1 MTTFQRQG
9 VFLNSKEGPIETPQ
23 PTQECPRWLA
33 ILSYLRGG
41 DWQKHESAHFP
52 FFFKQDY
59 SLHQLAF
66 ATLLATY
73 SIIYY
78 THTLFICVFSSFHF
92 FWRERRHTLLA
103 DSVCTQHGL
112 ATKCVIGWPQEISF
126 GTFLGWNHLG
136 FIAFCFALHWLQKNS
151 SSADW
156 NRVASPAV
164 TRLYVCTQHW
174 SHRVH

>member
-52 FFFKQDY
+52 FFL
-59 SLHQLAF
+59 SRI
-66 ATLLATY
+66 TRCTNWLLPLCWPHTVLY
-73 SIIYY
+73 TTH

-92 FWRERRHTLLA
+92 FLEREETYAVSRLSLHSTWTCHQVRYPVAPRNIFRDIFGVEPPWVYSFLLCSA
-103 DSVCTQHGL
+103 L
-112 ATKCVIGWPQEISF
+112 AAEKQQLS
-126 GTFLGWNHLG
+126 
-136 FIAFCFALHWLQKNS
+136 
-151 SSADW
+151 
-156 NRVASPAV
+156 
-164 TRLYVCTQHW
+164 RLE
-174 SHRVH
+174 